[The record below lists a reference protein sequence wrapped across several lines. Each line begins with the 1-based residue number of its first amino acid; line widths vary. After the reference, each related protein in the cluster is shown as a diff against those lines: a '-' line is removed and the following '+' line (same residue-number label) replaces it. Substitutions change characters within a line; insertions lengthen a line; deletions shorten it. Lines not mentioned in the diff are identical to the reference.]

1 MDKNIIIAELQEKAF
16 NGDEQALEL
25 YNEYVK
31 RGDAPRINVQFKSSL
46 ETMSMMSAGY
56 EAEAEKRGDN
66 LFVSRPREL
75 THEEVVKA
83 DAFTKMAYGFGQR
96 EEAVA
101 QYKEQRRE
109 YRRSLD
115 TLKEKAQAKYEEAT
129 QSKTFGEMVQSPFD
143 KISNSYK

>member
-25 YNEYVK
+25 YNEHVK

-66 LFVSRPREL
+66 LFISPPREL
-75 THEEVVKA
+75 THEEVMKA
-83 DAFTKMAYGFGQR
+83 NAFTKMAYGFAQR
-96 EEAVA
+96 EQAVA
-101 QYKEQRRE
+101 QHKEQRRE

-115 TLKEKAQAKYEEAT
+115 NPQEKAQAKFEEAT
-129 QSKTFGEMVQSPFD
+129 QSKTFGEMFKSPFD
-143 KISNSYK
+143 KISNSYN